1 MALIT
6 TRSKYALG
14 TLRMPEPQGPE
25 LVCVRMTHDLIAA
38 PGLNDTLWLGDL
50 PARCVP
56 VDCIYDSDDIDS
68 NGAPAV
74 TVSVGFLNAAKTD
87 LASTAWI
94 VSSTVGQAAGMA
106 SPTTNT
112 LVKSAVS
119 NDAQPVGLKFT
130 AAPATFA
137 AGTVGLTLF
146 YRAVHGTQ

>member
-6 TRSKYALG
+6 TRSRYALG
-14 TLRMPEPQGPE
+14 SLRMPEPQGAE
-25 LVCVRMTHDLIAA
+25 IVCVRMTHDLVAA
-38 PGLNDTLWLGDL
+38 PLINDTLWLGDL

-56 VDCIYDSDDIDS
+56 VDCLFDSDDLDS

-74 TVSVGFLNAAKTD
+74 TMSVGFLNAAKTD

-94 VSSTVGQAAGMA
+94 VSSNIGQASGMA
-106 SPTTNT
+106 RPTTST

-119 NDAQPVGLKFT
+119 NADQPVGIKFT
-130 AAPATFA
+130 AAPATFQ

-146 YRAVHGTQ
+146 YRAAHSNQ